1 MKKLLLTAVTTSA
14 LTLASLFSVGAQAAD
29 YKIDTDG
36 AHAFVQFKIKH
47 LGYSWLLGRFNTFDG
62 EFSYDAAAPEKSEVE
77 IVIETMKT
85 EITEVHSEA
94 GQQFKAKNVSN
105 FEDVLFG
112 GPKRLQEVGFKDRG
126 IRAVF

>member
-1 MKKLLLTAVTTSA
+1 M
-14 LTLASLFSVGAQAAD
+14 
-29 YKIDTDG
+29 
-36 AHAFVQFKIKH
+36 
-47 LGYSWLLGRFNTFDG
+47 LGRFLLSATG
-62 EFSYDAAAPEKSEVE
+62 TCGVGAVE

-94 GQQFKAKNVSN
+94 GQQFKAKNVSY

-112 GPKRLQEVGFKDRG
+112 GAKRLQEVGFKDRG